1 MSARLADVMRSAAA
15 DAQRLRVA
23 DLLHLH
29 GDGSGAILLI
39 LMALISTLPVA
50 GAGTVV
56 SLGILALAWAW
67 LRGRDSMELPQ
78 ALGNLTLN
86 ERWSQRSLQTLAWI
100 YERADAWLRPR
111 WRAICHDRTRV
122 WWGAWMA
129 LMAALIFLP
138 LPLGNVLPGT
148 SLILMSLGWMFRD
161 GLVLLLSTATGAA
174 GVGYALSMGHLAVEA
189 WRHLGAWWPW

>member
-23 DLLHLH
+23 DLLQLH
-29 GDGSGAILLI
+29 GEGSGAILLI

-78 ALGNLTLN
+78 ALGDLTLN
-86 ERWSQRSLQTLAWI
+86 ERWSQRSLHTLAWI

-122 WWGAWMA
+122 WWGVWMA

-189 WRHLGAWWPW
+189 WRHLSGWWPW